1 MGLTKLGIIGF
12 TDRGKWVSGY
22 KGTDKSGTEYTG
34 YKTNDIVITDDGI
47 FRSKIDNNTSEP
59 TVTDTSKWELWVN
72 KTYINHNTEAM
83 TDSMLPTDSFLIST
97 ADGMRRFKYEDMQ
110 ALLCNNLLYPT
121 ITLEA
126 TSNPK
131 FNLTSLYMPQM
142 YQKAMGGYM
151 MKVKNGN
158 VYAAKLS
165 PTNWGYWE
173 DGSPVDDASKYETMV
188 RVPDCYFKGEGKKL
202 TFGGLFPV
210 PGGNKF
216 MSPNWVGAYLMYV
229 DNNGIG
235 HSRPGVAPSHSRTM
249 SNFWSC
255 AQKLGS
261 NFGLANY
268 GFQCLIEALYQV
280 SFGNLNSQSVIGS
293 GFQSSSWEACR
304 DVPMGKCISLGDGS
318 GKVLYNDAT
327 LGNQYPV
334 KLFGFEDLWGKLWEF
349 RPGIRFYMD
358 GDTRYAVVYSGNQVS
373 NTANGRKFTIPS
385 SANGEYITRKTL
397 GAYWDAF
404 PQAVGGGDS
413 TYYCDGFWASTSGE
427 LLCVGGSADH
437 GSRCGLSSASS
448 LGGFSDSGAG
458 VGARLAFYGN
468 PIIVSGSELMA
479 M

>member
-1 MGLTKLGIIGF
+1 MGVKLTEKK
-12 TDRGKWVSGY
+12 TVSAM
-22 KGTDKSGTEYTG
+22 
-34 YKTNDIVITDDGI
+34 
-47 FRSKIDNNTSEP
+47 
-59 TVTDTSKWELWVN
+59 
-72 KTYINHNTEAM
+72 NTEQ
-83 TDSMLPTDSFLIST
+83 TFLIVV
-97 ADGMRRFKYEDMQ
+97 DGAIRRLSLGDLQKMMG
-110 ALLCNNLLYPT
+110 NNIFYPT
-121 ITLEA
+121 ITLEQS
-126 TSNPK
+126 SNPK
-131 FNLTSLYMPQM
+131 FALPTPFMADM
-142 YQKAMGGYM
+142 YQRAMGGYM
-151 MKVKNGN
+151 MKVVNGKA
-158 VYAAKLS
+158 YAAKLAPS
-165 PTNWGYWE
+165 NWE
-173 DGSPVDDASKYETMV
+173 FFADGTKVDNAAKYETMV
-188 RVPDCYFKGEGKKL
+188 HVPDCHFKADNKTL
-202 TFGGLFPV
+202 QFGGLFPIS
-210 PGGNKF
+210 GGKIF
-216 MSPNWVGAYLMYV
+216 ESPNWVGAYKISYDGNSV
-229 DNNGIG
+229 A
-235 HSRPGVAPSHSRTM
+235 HSRPNVTPKHTQTM
-249 SNFWSC
+249 SQFFAA

-385 SANGEYITRKTL
+385 SAGGEYITRKTL

-427 LLCVGGSADH
+427 LLYVGGGAGN
-437 GSRCGLSSASS
+437 GSLCGLSYASS
-448 LGGFSDSGAG
+448 GAGFSDSWASI
-458 VGARLAFYGN
+458 GARLAFYGN
-468 PIIVSGSELMA
+468 PTIVSGSELMA

>member
-1 MGLTKLGIIGF
+1 MSVKLTEKK
-12 TDRGKWVSGY
+12 TVSAM
-22 KGTDKSGTEYTG
+22 
-34 YKTNDIVITDDGI
+34 
-47 FRSKIDNNTSEP
+47 
-59 TVTDTSKWELWVN
+59 
-72 KTYINHNTEAM
+72 NTEQ
-83 TDSMLPTDSFLIST
+83 TFLIVV
-97 ADGMRRFKYEDMQ
+97 DGAIRRLSLGDLQKIMG
-110 ALLCNNLLYPT
+110 NNIFYPT
-121 ITLEA
+121 ITLEQS
-126 TSNPK
+126 SNPK
-131 FNLTSLYMPQM
+131 FALPTPFMADM
-142 YQKAMGGYM
+142 YQRAMGGYM
-151 MKVKNGN
+151 MKVVNGKA
-158 VYAAKLS
+158 YSAKLAPS
-165 PTNWGYWE
+165 NWE
-173 DGSPVDDASKYETMV
+173 FFADGTKVDNAAKYETMV
-188 RVPDCYFKGEGKKL
+188 HVPDCHFKADNKTL
-202 TFGGLFPV
+202 QFGGLFPIS
-210 PGGNKF
+210 GGKIF
-216 MSPNWVGAYLMYV
+216 ESPNWVGAYKISY
-229 DNNGIG
+229 DGNGVA
-235 HSRPGVAPSHSRTM
+235 HSRPNVTPKHTQTM
-249 SNFWSC
+249 SQFFAA

-280 SFGNLNSQSVIGS
+280 SFGNLNSQAVIGS

-385 SANGEYITRKTL
+385 SAGGEYITRKTL

-427 LLCVGGSADH
+427 LLYVGGLAYS
-437 GSRCGLSSASS
+437 GSRCGLSFASS
-448 LGGFSDSGAG
+448 DDGFSYSWTNF
-458 VGARLAFYGN
+458 GARLAFYGN
-468 PIIVSGSELMA
+468 PTIVSGSELMA

>member
-1 MGLTKLGIIGF
+1 MGVKLTEKK
-12 TDRGKWVSGY
+12 TVSAM
-22 KGTDKSGTEYTG
+22 
-34 YKTNDIVITDDGI
+34 
-47 FRSKIDNNTSEP
+47 
-59 TVTDTSKWELWVN
+59 
-72 KTYINHNTEAM
+72 NTEQ
-83 TDSMLPTDSFLIST
+83 TFLIVV
-97 ADGMRRFKYEDMQ
+97 DGAIRRLSLGDLQKMMG
-110 ALLCNNLLYPT
+110 NNIFYPT
-121 ITLEA
+121 ITLEQS
-126 TSNPK
+126 SNPQ
-131 FNLTSLYMPQM
+131 FSLPTPFMADM
-142 YQKAMGGYM
+142 YQRAMGGYM
-151 MKVKNGN
+151 MKVVNGKA
-158 VYAAKLS
+158 YAAKLAHS
-165 PTNWGYWE
+165 NWE
-173 DGSPVDDASKYETMV
+173 FFADGTKVDNAAKYETMV
-188 RVPDCYFKGEGKKL
+188 HVPDCHFKADNKTL
-202 TFGGLFPV
+202 QFGGLFPIS
-210 PGGNKF
+210 GGKIF
-216 MSPNWVGAYLMYV
+216 ESPNWVGAYKISYDGNSV
-229 DNNGIG
+229 A
-235 HSRPGVAPSHSRTM
+235 HSRPNVTPKHSQTM
-249 SNFWSC
+249 SQFFAA

-280 SFGNLNSQSVIGS
+280 SFGNLNSQAVIGS

-385 SANGEYITRKTL
+385 SASGEYITRKTL

-413 TYYCDGFWASTSGE
+413 TYYCDGFWASTGGE
-427 LLCVGGSADH
+427 LLCVGGYASN
-437 GSRCGLSSASS
+437 GSRCGLSFASSYDGFSASWA
-448 LGGFSDSGAG
+448 DI
-458 VGARLAFYGN
+458 GARLAFYGN

>member
-1 MGLTKLGIIGF
+1 MSVKLTEKK
-12 TDRGKWVSGY
+12 TVSAM
-22 KGTDKSGTEYTG
+22 
-34 YKTNDIVITDDGI
+34 
-47 FRSKIDNNTSEP
+47 
-59 TVTDTSKWELWVN
+59 
-72 KTYINHNTEAM
+72 NTEQ
-83 TDSMLPTDSFLIST
+83 TFLIVV
-97 ADGMRRFKYEDMQ
+97 DGAIRRLSLGDLQKIMG
-110 ALLCNNLLYPT
+110 NNIFYPT
-121 ITLEA
+121 ITLEQS
-126 TSNPK
+126 SNPK
-131 FNLTSLYMPQM
+131 FALPTPFMADM
-142 YQKAMGGYM
+142 YQRAMGGYM
-151 MKVKNGN
+151 MKVVNGKA
-158 VYAAKLS
+158 YAAKLAPS
-165 PTNWGYWE
+165 NWE
-173 DGSPVDDASKYETMV
+173 FFADGTKVDNAAKYETMV
-188 RVPDCYFKGEGKKL
+188 HVPDCHFKADNKTL
-202 TFGGLFPV
+202 QFGGLFPIS
-210 PGGNKF
+210 GGKIF
-216 MSPNWVGAYLMYV
+216 ESPNWVGAYKISYDGNSV
-229 DNNGIG
+229 A
-235 HSRPGVAPSHSRTM
+235 HSRPNVTPKHSQTM
-249 SNFWSC
+249 SQFFAA

-280 SFGNLNSQSVIGS
+280 SFGNLNSQAVIGS

-427 LLCVGGSADH
+427 LLFVGGFAH
-437 GSRCGLSSASS
+437 AGSPCGLSSAFSYH
-448 LGGFSDSGAG
+448 GFSFSGEGLA
-458 VGARLAFYGN
+458 ARLAFYGN
-468 PIIVSGSELMA
+468 PTIVSGSELMA

>member
-1 MGLTKLGIIGF
+1 MSVKLTEKK
-12 TDRGKWVSGY
+12 TVSAM
-22 KGTDKSGTEYTG
+22 
-34 YKTNDIVITDDGI
+34 
-47 FRSKIDNNTSEP
+47 
-59 TVTDTSKWELWVN
+59 
-72 KTYINHNTEAM
+72 NTEQ
-83 TDSMLPTDSFLIST
+83 TFLIVV
-97 ADGMRRFKYEDMQ
+97 DGAIRRLSLGDLQKIMG
-110 ALLCNNLLYPT
+110 NNIFYPT
-121 ITLEA
+121 ITLEQS
-126 TSNPK
+126 SNPK
-131 FNLTSLYMPQM
+131 FALPTPFMADM
-142 YQKAMGGYM
+142 YQRAMGGYM
-151 MKVKNGN
+151 MKVVNGKA
-158 VYAAKLS
+158 YAAKLAPS
-165 PTNWGYWE
+165 NWE
-173 DGSPVDDASKYETMV
+173 FFADGTKVDNAAKYETMV
-188 RVPDCYFKGEGKKL
+188 HVPDCHFKADNKTL
-202 TFGGLFPV
+202 QFGGLFPIS
-210 PGGNKF
+210 GGKIF
-216 MSPNWVGAYLMYV
+216 ESPNWVGAYKISYDGNSV
-229 DNNGIG
+229 A
-235 HSRPGVAPSHSRTM
+235 HSRPNVTPKHSQTM
-249 SNFWSC
+249 SQFFAA

-280 SFGNLNSQSVIGS
+280 SFGNLNSQAVIGS

-385 SANGEYITRKTL
+385 SAGGEYITRKTL

-413 TYYCDGFWASTSGE
+413 TYYCDGFWAATSGE
-427 LLCVGGSADH
+427 LLYVGGFADG
-437 GSRCGLSSASS
+437 GSRCGLSSANSNN
-448 LGGFSDSGAG
+448 GFSRSWAG

-468 PIIVSGSELMA
+468 PTIVSGSELMA

>member
-1 MGLTKLGIIGF
+1 MGVKLTEKQ
-12 TDRGKWVSGY
+12 TVSAM
-22 KGTDKSGTEYTG
+22 
-34 YKTNDIVITDDGI
+34 
-47 FRSKIDNNTSEP
+47 
-59 TVTDTSKWELWVN
+59 
-72 KTYINHNTEAM
+72 NTEQ
-83 TDSMLPTDSFLIST
+83 TFLIVV
-97 ADGMRRFKYEDMQ
+97 DGAIRRLSLGDLQKMMG
-110 ALLCNNLLYPT
+110 NNIFYPT
-121 ITLEA
+121 ITLEQS
-126 TSNPK
+126 SNPK
-131 FNLTSLYMPQM
+131 FALPTPFMADM
-142 YQKAMGGYM
+142 YQRAMGGYM
-151 MKVKNGN
+151 MKVVNGKA
-158 VYAAKLS
+158 YAAKLALS
-165 PTNWGYWE
+165 NWE
-173 DGSPVDDASKYETMV
+173 FFADGTKVDNAAKYETMV
-188 RVPDCYFKGEGKKL
+188 HVPDCHFKADNKTL
-202 TFGGLFPV
+202 QFGGLFPIS
-210 PGGNKF
+210 GGKIF
-216 MSPNWVGAYLMYV
+216 ESPNWVGAYEMYV
-229 DNNGIG
+229 DGNSVG
-235 HSRPGVAPSHSRTM
+235 HSRPNVSPSHSRTM
-249 SNFWSC
+249 SSFWSC

-280 SFGNLNSQSVIGS
+280 SFGNLNSQAVIGS

-427 LLCVGGSADH
+427 LLFVGGAADD
-437 GSRCGLSSASS
+437 GSRCGLSYALSYNGFSAS
-448 LGGFSDSGAG
+448 GTYI
-458 VGARLAFYGN
+458 GARLAFYGN
-468 PIIVSGSELMA
+468 PTIVSGSELMA